1 MNNDNNQSGDRPI
14 CPLSRE
20 DRMNTSTEA
29 TNTVDGKAAAP
40 VRDQERGLRWL
51 LSISGVLL
59 LGMLA
64 WQAQAMQIGRGDGGG
79 GAGMVSNVGD
89 YTMMTFPAGNE
100 DMLLTLD
107 NRSEELY
114 VYRVENQ
121 NAVSLFQKLSLPR
134 LFSEART
141 RAQGSS
147 K

>member
-1 MNNDNNQSGDRPI
+1 MNDQ
-14 CPLSRE
+14 
-20 DRMNTSTEA
+20 A
-29 TNTVDGKAAAP
+29 TNQIADPTAHADGATPKKNGMGATPA
-40 VRDQERGLRWL
+40 RDTERGPRWM
-51 LSISGVLL
+51 LSASAVVLL
-59 LGMLA
+59 GLVV
-64 WQAQAMQIGRGDGGG
+64 WQAQAKQIGRADGG

-89 YTMMTFPAGNE
+89 YTMMTFPVGNE

-121 NAVSLFQKLSLPR
+121 NAVALFQKLSLPR

>member
-1 MNNDNNQSGDRPI
+1 MNDHTHTHANNPTAPD
-14 CPLSRE
+14 
-20 DRMNTSTEA
+20 
-29 TNTVDGKAAAP
+29 AAP
-40 VRDQERGLRWL
+40 VRDRGLRWL
-51 LSISGVLL
+51 LSASAVLL

-64 WQAQAMQIGRGDGGG
+64 WQAQAMQFGRADAGGG
-79 GAGMVSNVGD
+79 GMVSNVGD
-89 YTMMTFPAGNE
+89 YTMMTFGIGNE
-100 DMLLTLD
+100 DMLITLD

-121 NAVSLFQKLSLPR
+121 NAVALFQKLSLPR

>member
-1 MNNDNNQSGDRPI
+1 MNDQAINRITEPATDANGETPMKMKDSGSGRTPDP
-14 CPLSRE
+14 
-20 DRMNTSTEA
+20 
-29 TNTVDGKAAAP
+29 
-40 VRDQERGLRWL
+40 ERGPRWL
-51 LSISGVLL
+51 LSASAVVLL
-59 LGMLA
+59 GLVA
-64 WQAQAMQIGRGDGGG
+64 WQAQAMQIGRSDGG

-89 YTMMTFPAGNE
+89 YTMMTFPVGNE

-121 NAVSLFQKLSLPR
+121 NAVALFQKLSLPR

>member
-1 MNNDNNQSGDRPI
+1 MNDQRDETNLNATSGAGPGR
-14 CPLSRE
+14 
-20 DRMNTSTEA
+20 T
-29 TNTVDGKAAAP
+29 G
-40 VRDQERGLRWL
+40 RDPERGVRWM
-51 LSISGVLL
+51 LSASAVLL
-59 LGMLA
+59 VALLA
-64 WQAQAMQIGRGDGGG
+64 WRAQAMQIGRGGDG
-79 GAGMVSNVGD
+79 GAGMVSAVGD
-89 YTMMTFPAGNE
+89 YTMMTFPVGNE

-121 NAVSLFQKLSLPR
+121 NAVALFQKLSLPR